1 MSNEVYE
8 VTLYAQ
14 SVTQKLTTSS
24 AARAAEKKWEAATWF
39 HCWQPSSQLHNL
51 ISHPLPSDPSKGP
64 NNAILLL
71 IMSERND
78 ITIFQVKCSHWL
90 TCLDPSVFSQF
101 SLSVI
106 LSHLKYLIPVNVVEE
121 LQEFWQMKAARGASL
136 KNGALVI
143 YELVIIDDV
152 DDVFLP
158 PFPPTWGPRKL
169 QRIRIRILRN
179 FKSTLNWEIIY
190 TGQTIQ
196 MFQYTS
202 DWVNLCIVVDIIWE
216 FCARSVPAAAPPYIC
231 YVTLPGGSCFGSYG
245 VSAMSKKL
253 KHRKNCECCP
263 VLFLINCQVTQIVW
277 IQILNCQNCNQCTA
291 VF

>member
-51 ISHPLPSDPSKGP
+51 ISHPLPS
-64 NNAILLL
+64 
-71 IMSERND
+71 
-78 ITIFQVKCSHWL
+78 VKCSHWL

-152 DDVFLP
+152 FLP

-179 FKSTLNWEIIY
+179 FKSTLNWEIMY
-190 TGQTIQ
+190 TVQTIQ